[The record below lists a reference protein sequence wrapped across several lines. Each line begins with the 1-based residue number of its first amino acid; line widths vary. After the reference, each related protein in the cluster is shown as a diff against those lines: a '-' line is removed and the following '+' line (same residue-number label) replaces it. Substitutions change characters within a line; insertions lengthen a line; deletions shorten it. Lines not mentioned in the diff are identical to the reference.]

1 MTSIRAG
8 ARASQL
14 ATQLRGR
21 LTRQPKWKGLV
32 DWQTY
37 YRDFLEASP
46 GSALID
52 HRGPYL
58 GDELRQ
64 TQLTD
69 SILAGKRAVL
79 ISAPAGCGKSRF
91 ALELARRL
99 ERVQRSWDVR
109 FVRHDEPALADELR
123 RLPQAGRLILIVDD
137 AHDCPALVQQL
148 ASVCSSVQGPSQAH
162 LVCLTR
168 PAGRTALIEALA
180 SGFRANEPL
189 QMDLG
194 RPDPKVIRELIA
206 ALIPQLS
213 PHHRDVIRR
222 FVADS
227 FFAVILLCASVA
239 RQKRLPQTLSTKHLR
254 DYALRQPI
262 AEVIGDLCPP
272 EKAFRALAVY
282 AACAPVH
289 AGDAA
294 IRASA
299 ATHAALP
306 ISDVEALER
315 RVLAAGLFETDGRG
329 LIRPIP
335 DLLGDI
341 ILEETCLDDQGQP
354 TPFGRALIRALLEQR
369 HYEPVIANCGELARL
384 LSSPERTDF
393 LSELLLERA
402 NGLSPQSRAEAAELL
417 DGCARLAVCQPE
429 MITRL
434 IEALTTR
441 GVLRAEP
448 AALAPSHA
456 DDPEIRAQ
464 RLLTSAAECDP
475 AIVPRALEY
484 SRQLLAR
491 VLPDSSGYM
500 AVRGSLT
507 EFCQFAIARPLAHAT
522 AVLDVLK
529 KWSEDSDAP
538 TAELAA
544 SLVHGFL
551 RLEMGT
557 RRREQDGATPVSIS
571 LDPAD
576 DICKLRDQAVGI
588 LVRCA
593 SHAAPA
599 VAYAAAASSLS
610 QWAHGYRELTGEL
623 RPRWEP
629 QLNRELDLL
638 AEAFGKLSSATAHLP
653 VRAAVE
659 QQGWRWWIDGAEPF
673 IRHGGSRLLAAL
685 PTNESYSLWKALH
698 AATLP
703 VFPLPLDE
711 SIGPQLRRERLSPL
725 IEPAAARVV
734 ELAKELFD
742 RLDALCHGPS
752 AWSALLASAVG
763 ALPRQPLQPRARS
776 YLKEFVG
783 RHPDEAWS
791 LISEDAAAGP
801 LGGVLPALLEEL
813 RGQDTPR
820 WHEAIQRAQPG
831 MRLFEMELGALCA
844 TGDLDPVERAMVSKG
859 LELENAQVVHL
870 SAQAL
875 LRAANPDFAAGLAAV
890 FGSLARRPTDLR
902 LWELAL
908 DAFSRWG
915 HHLLS
920 LPVGEEP
927 HPAIRE
933 ASGELSRL
941 LRNAGSSLSW
951 AHGPHTRCL
960 ADVLAIFAVAVP
972 HTFKSWM
979 RQEGMPSADDP
990 ENGSVLSPARFSE
1003 VVRLLSQ
1010 SSAASFWQ
1018 KQFVAWMTDEPAL
1031 ASIGACGLAELC
1043 GLGGPCIGPLTAR
1056 IVQHPTDSSLDAL
1069 RDLVA
1074 RSGSSPRFIDDALT
1088 LLRHLADAP
1097 EAYEFLEKEII
1108 STMVR
1113 ADAARVGVVE
1123 RRNATL
1129 EVIEKAAQDV
1139 DLPQPLHQTLARAR
1153 QVIQGTIEEDLLRG
1167 EAR

>member
-1 MTSIRAG
+1 MRAG
-8 ARASQL
+8 ARAAQL

-58 GDELRQ
+58 WNELRQ

-123 RLPQAGRLILIVDD
+123 QLPQAARLILIVDD
-137 AHDCPALVQQL
+137 AHDCPALVQRL

-168 PAGRTALIEALA
+168 PAGRTELIEALA
-180 SGFRANEPL
+180 SGFLVNEPL

-194 RPDPKVIRELIA
+194 RPDPKAIRELIA

-227 FFAVILLCASVA
+227 FFAVVLLCSSVA

-262 AEVIGDLCPP
+262 AEAIGDLCPP
-272 EKAFRALAVY
+272 EKALRALAVY

-335 DLLGDI
+335 DFLGDM

-354 TPFGRALIRALLEQR
+354 TPFARALTRALLEQR

-384 LSSPERTDF
+384 FSSPERVDF

-434 IEALTTR
+434 IEALTAR
-441 GVLRAEP
+441 GVLRAGP
-448 AALAPSHA
+448 AALEPSDA

-464 RLLTSAAECDP
+464 RLLTSAAESDP

-491 VLPDSSGYM
+491 VLPEGGHM
-500 AVRGSLT
+500 AVRGILT
-507 EFCQFAIARPLAHAT
+507 EFCQFAVARPLAHAT

-529 KWSEDSDAP
+529 KWSEDSDAA

-544 SLVHGFL
+544 ALVHGFL
-551 RLEMGT
+551 RLEMGAC
-557 RRREQDGATPVSIS
+557 RWEQDGATLVSIG

-576 DICKLRDQAVGI
+576 DICKLRDRAVGI
-588 LVRCA
+588 LIRCA

-599 VAYAAAASSLS
+599 VAYAAAASSLN
-610 QWAHGYRELTGEL
+610 QWAHGYRELTGDL
-623 RPRWEP
+623 RQRWEP

-638 AEAFGKLSSATAHLP
+638 AEAFGKLGSATAHLP

-659 QQGWRWWIDGAEPF
+659 QQGWRWWMDGAEPF
-673 IRHGGSRLLAAL
+673 IRRAGSRILAAL
-685 PTNESYSLWKALH
+685 PANESYSLWKALH

-703 VFPLPLDE
+703 IFPLPLDE
-711 SIGPQLRRERLSPL
+711 SIEPQLRRERLSPL
-725 IEPAAARVV
+725 IEPAAARAV

-752 AWSALLASAVG
+752 AWPALLASAVG

-791 LISEDAAAGP
+791 LISEEAAAGP
-801 LGGVLPALLEEL
+801 LGGILPALLAEL

-831 MRLFEMELGALCA
+831 MRLFEMELAALCSN
-844 TGDLDPVERAMVSKG
+844 GDLDSVERAMVSKG
-859 LELENAQVVHL
+859 LELEDAQVVHL

-875 LRAANPDFAAGLAAV
+875 LRVAGSELVPGLAAV
-890 FGSLARRPTDLR
+890 FGSLPRRPTDIR
-902 LWELAL
+902 LWELTL

-915 HHLLS
+915 QHLLS

-927 HPAIRE
+927 DPAIRE

-941 LRNAGSSLSW
+941 LRTAGSSLSW
-951 AHGPHTRCL
+951 AHGPHTRRL
-960 ADVLAIFAVAVP
+960 ADVLVIFAVAVP
-972 HTFKSWM
+972 HTFKSWI
-979 RQEGMPSADDP
+979 RQEGMPSADDL
-990 ENGSVLSPARFSE
+990 EGGSVLSPARFSE

-1043 GLGGPCIGPLTAR
+1043 GLGDPCIGPLTAR

-1069 RDLVA
+1069 RELVA
-1074 RSGSSPRFIDDALT
+1074 WCGSSPRFIDDALT

-1097 EAYEFLEKEII
+1097 EAYQLLEKEII
-1108 STMVR
+1108 STLVR

-1129 EVIEKAAQDV
+1129 EVIDKTAEDA
-1139 DLPQPLHQTLARAR
+1139 DLPQAVHQTLARAR